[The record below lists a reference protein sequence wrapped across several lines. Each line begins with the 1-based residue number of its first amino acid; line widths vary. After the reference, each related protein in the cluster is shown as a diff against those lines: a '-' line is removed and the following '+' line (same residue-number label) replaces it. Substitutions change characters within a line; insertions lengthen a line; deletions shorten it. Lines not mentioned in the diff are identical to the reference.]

1 MNYLS
6 FLIAQR
12 RFLAFGF
19 ALTLFSAFGQT
30 YYIGIFSAE
39 IRGAFSLTHGGFGLT
54 YSLATLT
61 SAACLIWAGRM
72 IDHLD
77 LRHYTALVCGGLA
90 LATLIMGFVPHIAVL
105 YLVIFAL
112 RFFGQGLM
120 THTAITSMA
129 RYYDKDRGKAISV
142 ATFGNPLGQGIF
154 GFIAVYAIARM
165 GWRETWLAT
174 GGALV
179 LLLIPLAL
187 WLLKGHPER
196 HRRYLE
202 GQRQTPPA
210 PGEEKSAPPAR
221 AWTRRDVVRDL
232 RFYLILPSM
241 MAPSFISTGFFFH
254 GAHLAQSKGWA
265 LAYLAGTFM
274 VYSVT
279 TVAAALFSGP
289 LIDRI
294 GARRLLPLFLLPMAV
309 SMLSIALSDHPNIA
323 FIYMFA
329 FGLSM
334 GMNFTIGG
342 AVWAEIYGTGHIGAI
357 RALAASCT
365 VFATA
370 LSPVMMGFFIDRGV
384 RLETMALLC
393 AAFIA
398 AAALIVV
405 PLARGEG
412 VAGASPR

>member
-6 FLIAQR
+6 FIIAQR

-39 IRGAFSLTHGGFGLT
+39 IREAFSLTHGSFGLI

-77 LRHYTALVCGGLA
+77 LRRYTALVCGGLVIG
-90 LATLIMGFVPHIAVL
+90 TLLMGIVPHVVVL
-105 YLVIFAL
+105 YLVIFTL

-129 RYYDKDRGKAISV
+129 RYYDKDRGKAVSV

-154 GFIAVYAIARM
+154 GFIAVYAIAWI
-165 GWRETWLAT
+165 GWRETWLAA
-174 GGALV
+174 GGALALFLV
-179 LLLIPLAL
+179 PLML

-202 GQRQTPPA
+202 GQKTPHT

-232 RFYLILPSM
+232 RFYLILPSV

-254 GAHLAQSKGWA
+254 GAHLARSKDWT
-265 LAYLAGTFM
+265 LAYLAGAFM
-274 VYSVT
+274 VYSIT
-279 TVAAALFSGP
+279 SVAAALFSGP
-289 LIDRI
+289 LIDRM

-309 SMLSIALSDHPNIA
+309 AMLSIALFGHPNVA
-323 FIYMFA
+323 FVYMA
-329 FGLSM
+329 ALGLSM
-334 GMNFTIGG
+334 GLNFTIGG

-370 LSPVMMGFFIDRGV
+370 LSPVIMGFFIDRGV

-398 AAALIVV
+398 AAALVV
-405 PLARGEG
+405 IPLARGKG
-412 VAGASPR
+412 VAGAPPR